1 MSVWHILCAI
11 SKRAGQDAP
20 AQEQRNFCEE
30 GKRMN
35 KMKTVLG
42 STVLASLL
50 ALGAIAQTATPH
62 KTMQATKPAKTAP
75 AAKSDA
81 DIQADIQKR
90 LSEAPKLKSENISV
104 AVSGGVATFTGTVS
118 NSGSKGGISSL
129 AKAAGAKK
137 VVNNITVQKAVKAA
151 KKP

>member
-1 MSVWHILCAI
+1 MNNLKTMIASVGLI
-11 SKRAGQDAP
+11 G
-20 AQEQRNFCEE
+20 
-30 GKRMN
+30 
-35 KMKTVLG
+35 
-42 STVLASLL
+42 LL
-50 ALGAIAQTATPH
+50 AFGALAQTPT
-62 KTMQATKPAKTAP
+62 KTEKVTKPAKM
-75 AAKSDA
+75 AAAVKSDA

-118 NSGSKGGISSL
+118 NSGSKGGVSSL

-137 VVNNITVQKAVKAA
+137 VINNITVQKVAKAA

>member
-1 MSVWHILCAI
+1 MNRLKTIVGSVTLV
-11 SKRAGQDAP
+11 G
-20 AQEQRNFCEE
+20 
-30 GKRMN
+30 
-35 KMKTVLG
+35 
-42 STVLASLL
+42 LL
-50 ALGAIAQTATPH
+50 AFAAVAQTPS
-62 KTMQATKPAKTAP
+62 QTKPMHAMKPVKVA

-90 LSEAPKLKSENISV
+90 LAAAPKLKSENISV

-118 NSGSKGGISSL
+118 NSGSKGGVNSL

-137 VVNNITVQKAVKAA
+137 VVNNITVQKVMKTT

>member
-1 MSVWHILCAI
+1 
-11 SKRAGQDAP
+11 
-20 AQEQRNFCEE
+20 
-30 GKRMN
+30 MN
-35 KMKTVLG
+35 KMKTMISSTMLVGLLVLG
-42 STVLASLL
+42 AV
-50 ALGAIAQTATPH
+50 AQTPAPN
-62 KTMQATKPAKTAP
+62 KTMQVTKPAKAAKVAP

-104 AVSGGVATFTGTVS
+104 AVSGGVATFTGTVN
-118 NSGSKGGISSL
+118 NSGSKGGVHSL